1 MKTQYVFLVFTAL
14 LLNMQ
19 FVSAQLLPAQPR
31 PLTKAEN
38 NVFTA
43 DFLTVTPISPTEL
56 AQELL
61 GPAAYISN
69 LSYTGALTAIG
80 KFNFTNTTTGLD
92 SGVILTTGKPEFAIG
107 PNTSTSKGF
116 PNNAPGDSIL
126 NVITNQQTFDAAII
140 EFDLALT
147 TDTLAFQFVFGSE
160 EYPEF
165 VIGLMNDAF
174 GFFITGTDPFTQQN
188 YTLKN
193 IAIVPGTQ
201 NTPISI
207 GTINNVIPSY
217 PQFYIDNTGGQELQY
232 DGYTTPF
239 TILWPVINGDMYH
252 LKIAIADGG
261 DAAYDSGIFLKGKC
275 VSGYA
280 AMPVATFSPSTSG
293 LTTTFNNSATYAQ
306 YFIWDFG
313 DGTTDTTLFG
323 ETCAHTYASSGIY
336 EVLMKAVNYYQVDS
350 ILQTITVGNVGLAE
364 YDPTTA
370 VTKLSDGIFR
380 LDLPFTQDT
389 KAEIYTLDGRAVK
402 SLKGNSDSVITLD
415 IMELPKGVYFV
426 QVTSGQRFYSAR
438 LIR

>member
-31 PLTKAEN
+31 PQTKVEN

-43 DFLTVTPISPTEL
+43 DFLTVTPISPTGL
-56 AQELL
+56 VQELL
-61 GPAAYISN
+61 GPAAVISN
-69 LSYTGALTAIG
+69 LSYTGALTAIA

-107 PNTSTSKGF
+107 PNTSTSQGF
-116 PNNAPGDSIL
+116 SCNTPGDSIL
-126 NVITNQQTFDAAII
+126 TALANQQTFDAASI
-140 EFDLALT
+140 EFDLAVT

-160 EYPEF
+160 EYPEY
-165 VIGLMNDAF
+165 VNSTNDAF
-174 GFFITGTDPFTQQN
+174 GFFITGSDPFTLQNFIQQ
-188 YTLKN
+188 N
-193 IAIVPGTQ
+193 IAIVPGTL

-207 GTINNVIPSY
+207 GTINNVMPSF
-217 PQFYIDNTGGQELQY
+217 PQFYVDNTGGQELQY
-232 DGYTTPF
+232 DGYTTPL
-239 TILWPVINGDMYH
+239 TILWPVINGAMYH

-261 DAAYDSGIFLKGKC
+261 DHAYDSGIFLKGKC
-275 VSGYA
+275 LSGYA
-280 AMPVATFSPSTSG
+280 TMPVATFTSSTSG
-293 LTTTFNNSATYAQ
+293 LTTTFNNSATYAK
-306 YFIWDFG
+306 YFVWDFG

-323 ETCAHTYASSGIY
+323 ETCAHTYDSSGIY
-336 EVLMKAVNYYQVDS
+336 NVLMKAVNYYQVDS

-364 YDPTTA
+364 YDYTTA

-380 LDLPFTQDT
+380 LDLPFTPDT
-389 KAEIYTLDGRAVK
+389 KAEIYTLDGRVVK

-415 IMELPKGVYFV
+415 IRDLPEGVYFV
-426 QVTSGQRFYSAR
+426 QVTSGKQYYNAR